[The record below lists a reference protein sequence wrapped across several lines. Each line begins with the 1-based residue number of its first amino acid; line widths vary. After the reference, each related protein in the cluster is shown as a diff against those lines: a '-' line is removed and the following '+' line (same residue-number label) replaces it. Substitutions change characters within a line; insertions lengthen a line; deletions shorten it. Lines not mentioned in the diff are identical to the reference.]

1 MASAGVVS
9 GTAVVST
16 NPVSSVY
23 MGHPHEPSART
34 VELRERVAAV
44 KKQHLTL
51 CEHLVK
57 GLSGLVSFCTTLGL
71 SGLTTVPANTSVA
84 IFRFGKLDTV
94 IKTPGI
100 HWITPCAE
108 TVRHFA
114 GTQTHESAE
123 LRVIDGAGNP
133 IIVRALLEYAVEDA
147 TALHIATNDR

>member
-1 MASAGVVS
+1 MASAGV
-9 GTAVVST
+9 TVVAST
-16 NPVSSVY
+16 SPAFA
-23 MGHPHEPSART
+23 GHPHEPSART

-100 HWITPCAE
+100 HWITPCGE
-108 TVRHFA
+108 MVRHFA

-147 TALHIATNDR
+147 AALHIATNDR